1 MVEPTQ
7 IPEEGA
13 MLAIGEDFERR
24 TDPFRREL
32 LVHCYRM
39 LGSVHDAEDLLQETM
54 LRAWRARERFDAGR
68 ASLRTWLYRIATNA
82 CLSALESRSRRPLP
96 SGMVGP
102 SDDPEAPMIPRQEI
116 PWLQPFPDA
125 MLGAEREDPATALAT
140 RGSLRLAFVAAMQYL
155 PPRQRAV
162 LILRDVLDWSAAE
175 VAGALDTTPA
185 AVNSALQRARARLE
199 EVGVDEDQIDEPSDP
214 DRRALI
220 DRYVTAFENAD
231 VVALERLLTDDAVLE
246 MPPVLNW
253 FVGREAYGRFI
264 AHLFAMRGSDWRMVP
279 TAANGQPAVAA
290 YLRGRNGAYHVHTL
304 QVFTVTESGI
314 SHNVV
319 FQDSSLFATFR
330 LPPRLGTK

>member
-24 TDPFRREL
+24 TNPFRREL

-96 SGMVGP
+96 SGMVSP
-102 SDDPEAPMIPRQEI
+102 TDDPEAPMIPRQEV

>member
-96 SGMVGP
+96 SGMVSP
-102 SDDPEAPMIPRQEI
+102 TDDPEAPMIPRQEV

-185 AVNSALQRARARLE
+185 AGNSALQRARARLE

>member
-96 SGMVGP
+96 SGMVSP
-102 SDDPEAPMIPRQEI
+102 TDDPEAPMIPRQEV

-125 MLGAEREDPATALAT
+125 MLGAEREDPATALAI